1 MVRDAEAHA
10 EEDRQRKEEAEA
22 RNQADTM
29 VYQTERM
36 IREDESEAKR
46 LTADEKE
53 RLEEAIKHL
62 KDSLKGFDLAKV
74 KADTE
79 ALALVTQTVSARLYA
94 EATAAADDGAGAAG
108 GGGPRPVPARPTTT
122 RLWTRRS
129 STKPDGGERRER
141 RDDSQSTTRTSTT
154 RPPPRR
160 RPPARGAPRRDAG
173 WATTSWPRPS

>member
-1 MVRDAEAHA
+1 MTITGQSALSKDDIAQMVRDAEAHA

-36 IREDESEAKR
+36 IREDESDAKR

-53 RLEEAIKHL
+53 RLTEAIKHL

-79 ALALVTQTVSARLYA
+79 ALALVTQTVSARLYS
-94 EATAAADDGAGAAG
+94 EATAASNDGAGAPG
-108 GGGPRPVPARPTTT
+108 GGGPGGAGAGASNDDEVVDAEIVDEAR
-122 RLWTRRS
+122 
-129 STKPDGGERRER
+129 
-141 RDDSQSTTRTSTT
+141 
-154 RPPPRR
+154 
-160 RPPARGAPRRDAG
+160 
-173 WATTSWPRPS
+173 